1 MLLLFVLFFGCA
13 ESFVQN
19 VGVGAVITQRCSSDM
34 EAKAGE
40 YRAICTPA
48 VCPPQL
54 VDVGVSHVVVAVIP
68 NERILGYAERSCL
81 QSLESLAAP
90 ATATTTTTSTPPTP
104 PTPPVAPGTL

>member
-1 MLLLFVLFFGCA
+1 MLLLLVLFFGCA

-40 YRAICTPA
+40 YRATCTPA
-48 VCPPQL
+48 SCPPEL

-68 NERILGYAERSCL
+68 NERVLGYAERSCL

-90 ATATTTTTSTPPTP
+90 AAAASTPPTP
-104 PTPPVAPGTL
+104 PTPPPAADQTTL

>member
-1 MLLLFVLFFGCA
+1 MLLLLVLFFGCA

-68 NERILGYAERSCL
+68 NERVLGYAERGCL

-90 ATATTTTTSTPPTP
+90 ATATSTPPTP
-104 PTPPVAPGTL
+104 PTPPPADPPRTL

>member
-1 MLLLFVLFFGCA
+1 MLLLLVSLFGCA

-34 EAKAGE
+34 EARAGE

-48 VCPPQL
+48 SCPPQL

-68 NERILGYAERSCL
+68 NERVLGYAERSCL
-81 QSLESLAAP
+81 QSLESLAV
-90 ATATTTTTSTPPTP
+90 PPTAA
-104 PTPPVAPGTL
+104 TPAPKADETTL

>member
-1 MLLLFVLFFGCA
+1 MLLLLVLFFGCA

-40 YRAICTPA
+40 YRATCTPA
-48 VCPPQL
+48 PCPPEL

-68 NERILGYAERSCL
+68 NERVLGYAERTCL

-90 ATATTTTTSTPPTP
+90 ATATSTPPTP
-104 PTPPVAPGTL
+104 PTPPPAADQTTL

>member
-1 MLLLFVLFFGCA
+1 MLLLLLSLLGCA

-34 EAKAGE
+34 EARAGE

-48 VCPPQL
+48 ACPPQL

-68 NERILGYAERSCL
+68 NERVLGYAERSCL
-81 QSLESLAAP
+81 QSWEPLAAP
-90 ATATTTTTSTPPTP
+90 AAATTPTP
-104 PTPPVAPGTL
+104 KADETTL

>member
-1 MLLLFVLFFGCA
+1 MLLLLVLFFGCA

-40 YRAICTPA
+40 YRATCTPA
-48 VCPPQL
+48 SCPPEL

-68 NERILGYAERSCL
+68 NERVLGYAERSCL

-90 ATATTTTTSTPPTP
+90 ATAASTPPTP
-104 PTPPVAPGTL
+104 PTPPPAADQTTL

>member
-48 VCPPQL
+48 SCPPEL

-104 PTPPVAPGTL
+104 PTSPVAPGTL